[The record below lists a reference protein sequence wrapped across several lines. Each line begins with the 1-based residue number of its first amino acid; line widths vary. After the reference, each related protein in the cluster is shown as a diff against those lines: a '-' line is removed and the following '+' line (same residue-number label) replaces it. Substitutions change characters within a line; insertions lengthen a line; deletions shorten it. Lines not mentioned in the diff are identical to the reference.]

1 MNIYPRVMTVKSAE
15 MLAKEMTLIG
25 VSPEGIDLMAG
36 KGVFRTIKI
45 ENVPLK
51 ATLLIKQEM
60 LAKGGATGRK
70 LDFLIQEFN
79 REANTIGS
87 KCSDIEVTRHVVDM
101 KAEIEKI
108 REQVQNVE

>member
-60 LAKGGATGRK
+60 LAKGGEAA
-70 LDFLIQEFN
+70 LC
-79 REANTIGS
+79 REAAGLS
-87 KCSDIEVTRHVVDM
+87 KDLCDM
-101 KAEIEKI
+101 LIDVYKRQE
-108 REQVQNVE
+108 